1 MIYVNKI
8 ENRITFKIKTGY
20 YLELLTRDTI
30 KLLESTKIKI
40 TNDEIHENGLHLEI
54 NEVALVHCNIVNNY
68 YQKDSWVLYT
78 DVPNNSFGQLLDIS
92 SKHFIPLKSEF
103 SYIEVCFTDQNS
115 AV

>member
-20 YLELLTRDTI
+20 YLELLTPDTI

-54 NEVALVHCNIVNNY
+54 NEVALVHCNMLTTIIKKILESCTHMFLITHLVNY
-68 YQKDSWVLYT
+68 
-78 DVPNNSFGQLLDIS
+78 
-92 SKHFIPLKSEF
+92 
-103 SYIEVCFTDQNS
+103 
-115 AV
+115 

>member
-78 DVPNNSFGQLLDIS
+78 YVPNNSFGQLLDIS
-92 SKHFIPLKSEF
+92 PKHFIPLKSEF

-115 AV
+115 AM